1 MLIALELCL
10 HVACGAHLVS
20 GFPGFRHRRAAAV
33 APRAAALGALL
44 SRVAHLVRTSAVGAG
59 LPMLLSPCGHGRDAG
74 PGVQLSGPP
83 CCLGCFRG
91 DHASAAGARLGVL
104 WGGLAGSVG
113 TAFPGD
119 DPHALPWCGA
129 ARGARSRGRA
139 ACLTRGWDGA
149 VWVVSCRR
157 CHFELIRCRARR
169 FPHASSHPPLC
180 VACAFP
186 LAFSGWGGGPRLQ
199 QLPCACGGPGRPCR
213 LRLGFVGGPIV
224 QAGSKSSEFFSP
236 SGFFG
241 RDRCAMRAY
250 PASDGVMYCAHAL
263 LHPPARWRGWYWR
276 PGDDCPFRTM

>member
-1 MLIALELCL
+1 M
-10 HVACGAHLVS
+10 
-20 GFPGFRHRRAAAV
+20 

-44 SRVAHLVRTSAVGAG
+44 SRVAHLVCACAVGAG
-59 LPMLLSPCGHGRDAG
+59 LPVLLSPCGCGRGAG

-91 DHASAAGARLGVL
+91 DRAAAAGERLGVP

-119 DPHALPWCGA
+119 VPHALPWCGA
-129 ARGARSRGRA
+129 ARGARLRGV
-139 ACLTRGWDGA
+139 ACLARGWDGA

-213 LRLGFVGGPIV
+213 LRLASLGGQLCKRGARV
-224 QAGSKSSEFFSP
+224 RSFFHP
-236 SGFFG
+236 RVFLAETDALCG
-241 RDRCAMRAY
+241 RIQPLM
-250 PASDGVMYCAHAL
+250 G
-263 LHPPARWRGWYWR
+263 
-276 PGDDCPFRTM
+276 